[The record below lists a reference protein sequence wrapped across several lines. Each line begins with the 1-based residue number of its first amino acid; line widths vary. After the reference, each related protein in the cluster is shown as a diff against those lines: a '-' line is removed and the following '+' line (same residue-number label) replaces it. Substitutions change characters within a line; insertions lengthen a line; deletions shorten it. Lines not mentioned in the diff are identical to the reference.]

1 MSKFGFVEIPVTDLY
16 DSIRF
21 YSAMFNWKFNP
32 LPSGR
37 YAYFHTGGEIH
48 GALSGDDQ
56 PGQGV
61 IVYLEVP
68 DIEAKLE
75 EIKFSGGRI
84 VTPKTLI
91 TKDEGYYARF
101 ADPSGNVLGLWS
113 KN

>member
-1 MSKFGFVEIPVTDLY
+1 MSRFGFVEIPTSDLHA
-16 DSIRF
+16 SIRF
-21 YSAMFNWKFNP
+21 YSEIFNWKFNP

-37 YAYFHTGGEIH
+37 YAYFHTPGEIH
-48 GALSGDDQ
+48 GALSADDQ

-61 IVYLEVP
+61 IVYLEVA
-68 DIEAKLE
+68 DIKGKLE

-91 TKDEGYYARF
+91 TREEGYYARF

-113 KN
+113 KK